1 MKKHLYHNPSPSLVA
16 PLSKP
21 AGHIN
26 IIIIIININISTS
39 TTIVLL

>member
-26 IIIIIININISTS
+26 IIIIININISTS